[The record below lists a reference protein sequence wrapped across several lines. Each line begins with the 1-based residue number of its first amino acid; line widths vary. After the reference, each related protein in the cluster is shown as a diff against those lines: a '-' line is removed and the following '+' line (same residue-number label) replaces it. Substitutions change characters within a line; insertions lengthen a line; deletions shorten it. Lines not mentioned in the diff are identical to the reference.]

1 MPHATPAL
9 DSLDAWPGETAR
21 PPLRL
26 LAPGRPNPRRAVPAE
41 APSRPV
47 VREGWLARM
56 RLALLGAP
64 RAGLTPSPPPEGA
77 GKLGAALRFLEMR

>member
-1 MPHATPAL
+1 MPNATPAL

-26 LAPGRPNPRRAVPAE
+26 LAPERRTPRRAAPAE

-64 RAGLTPSPPPEGA
+64 RATLAPSPPPEGA
-77 GKLGAALRFLEMR
+77 RKLGAALRFLEMR